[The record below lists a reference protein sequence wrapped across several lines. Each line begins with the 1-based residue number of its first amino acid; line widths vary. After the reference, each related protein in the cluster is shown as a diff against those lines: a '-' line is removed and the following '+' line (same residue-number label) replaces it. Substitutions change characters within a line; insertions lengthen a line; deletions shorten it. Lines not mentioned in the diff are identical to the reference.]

1 MCGRYVS
8 PDTAAIERTWQITRS
23 SGDPF
28 PKRFNVAPTMAVPII
43 WRAPG
48 GLELAPARWGLI
60 PSWWKQAK
68 PPGNCFNARSE
79 ESATKTMWR
88 DSFRTSR
95 CLIPMLGYFEWEE
108 RARIYSATG
117 ELKKYKQ
124 PHYFFVERERIGCF
138 AGLMSS
144 WSAPGQAPLLT
155 CAILTRQASE
165 SAAEVH
171 ERMPVVLPIDAQAE
185 WLDPNVTDA
194 TKVAE
199 IIDRRAISDVRH
211 YLVSPRL
218 NSAKTDEEE
227 FVKPL

>member
-28 PKRFNVAPTMAVPII
+28 PKRFNVAPTMAVPVI
-43 WRAPG
+43 WHGAG
-48 GLELAPARWGLI
+48 GLELASARWGLI

-68 PPGNCFNARSE
+68 PPGNCLNARSE
-79 ESATKTMWR
+79 EAAGKAIWR
-88 DSFRTSR
+88 DAFRVSR
-95 CLIPMLGYFEWEE
+95 CLVPMLGYYEWQELE
-108 RARIYSATG
+108 RVDSATG

-124 PHYFFVERERIGCF
+124 PHYFFVEPDRPGAS

-144 WSAPGQAPLLT
+144 WAAPGQVPMVT
-155 CAILTRQASE
+155 CAILTRAASP
-165 SAAEVH
+165 SAAQIH
-171 ERMPVVLPIDAQAE
+171 DRMPVILPLDAQAA
-185 WLDPNVTDA
+185 WLDPNVADA
-194 TKVAE
+194 AKVAE

-218 NSAKTDEEE
+218 NSAKTDEAE
-227 FVKPL
+227 FIKPL